1 MTERNYGPTTN
12 PGDTRDRIWR
22 ATIENPLQ
30 HDPGVEP
37 SRTVTIHEEVAI
49 RTKDGVEVSIDKTSS
64 VTACDAELDNDK
76 VVDLLHPV
84 THEVLGKTT
93 LGACKAH
100 IYTLLHQIQLDRD
113 AAEIETLSE

>member
-22 ATIENPLQ
+22 ATFENPLQ
-30 HDPGVEP
+30 TDPGVETH
-37 SRTVTIHEEVAI
+37 RTVTIHEEVAI
-49 RTKDGVEVSIDKTSS
+49 RTRDGSEVSIDKSS
-64 VTACDAELDNDK
+64 AVTADDGSLDNDQ
-76 VVDLLHPV
+76 VVDLLHPI
-84 THEVLGKTT
+84 THQVIGQTT

-113 AAEIETLSE
+113 AAELDEG